1 MGRSCIRS
9 SDEHQKSEQ
18 GLARKSVNSPDWFQ
32 TQLNANWEQKFGLEK
47 LDATEACSG
56 ADRNYVNDVMGKT
69 QSKGKG
75 QSETRQMSALKMK
88 GIKLL
93 N

>member
-1 MGRSCIRS
+1 MNTKNQNR
-9 SDEHQKSEQ
+9 DWLE
-18 GLARKSVNSPDWFQ
+18 KSVDAPDWFQ
-32 TQLNANWEQKFGLEK
+32 TQLNAANWEQKFGLIK
-47 LDATEACSG
+47 LDATEACAG
-56 ADRNYVNDVMGKT
+56 TGRNYVNEVTGKI

-75 QSETRQMSALKMK
+75 QSETRQMSALKVK